1 MPESN
6 QDTVLN
12 RYPGVKPFS
21 TSEDFLFF
29 GRQSDIEALNTLIFI
44 KQTVVL
50 YGKSGYGK
58 SSLINAGIIPKLK
71 ENESWSHFSIRFNN
85 FSEKESGHNFSP
97 SQTFRQRISENIVL
111 KKDNVLDKL
120 IPNEDSFWY
129 WVKQLQSQQP
139 NTNYIF
145 FFDQFEELF
154 TYPKEQIQNFSDELS
169 ELLYNT
175 LPLKFKKKI
184 AETDEQNLISNEEH
198 EFLYDKPEVKVIFL
212 IRSDRIALLNN
223 LTDRHPAILQ
233 HSYELNALSAHDAR
247 QAIIRPAS
255 IPIEFGFATKSFSFT
270 EKAIDKIIESIA
282 NPQDGKIEAATLQIV
297 CRYVEDNLVLINK
310 LSKIDENNL
319 GDITDI
325 FQQYYQGILNK
336 LSITEKFKAQEL
348 IEDELIDGER
358 RNPLSATYIKTKF
371 GISDNLLSQLEQSS
385 LLRKERDAS
394 GRILYEVSHDSLV
407 AAIARVAEARR
418 KNESLI
424 KQTELEQQVF
434 EERKR
439 AEELETLNK
448 KAVFRFRLAAVLT
461 VVSILI
467 TAFAFHQ
474 SNLSYEHYLWGM
486 EREKEA
492 NIQKEHAIKAKLE
505 ADSLKMVAQG
515 NAAQIEKELNN
526 ILLGAKI
533 NASADKMNILYLG
546 LENPIT
552 ISVPGFKCSDI
563 EPHLSKGKLI
573 KKDDCKYL
581 IDITN
586 VGIKNNEEV
595 LVTVM
600 AKVNGTLKEL
610 DNAKEFVF
618 RAKDIPEPKISFNG
632 NYSNDFYITV
642 DEFLKSDAPK
652 PVLFNFDFDV
662 KLKLEYFFFIWQ
674 EKIGQNSRQL
684 YLSGDFTFEFK
695 EDFEDRKTEIINNA
709 VWQKSELIT
718 ENPINGKIIRK
729 PIEKTLVQID
739 GAKTVFED
747 KRTSFCPG
755 LKFYIYRNITPSK
768 N

>member
-1 MPESN
+1 MS
-6 QDTVLN
+6 DTNKEIFLN

-21 TSEDFLFF
+21 TSEDFLYF
-29 GRQSDIEALNTLIFI
+29 GRQSDVAALNTLIFVR
-44 KQTVVL
+44 QTVVL

-71 ENESWSHFSIRFNN
+71 ENELWNHFTVRFNN
-85 FSEKESGHNFSP
+85 YSEKESGQNVSP
-97 SQTFRQRISENIVL
+97 VQTLRQKLSENIIL
-111 KKDNVLDKL
+111 NKDNVLDKL
-120 IPNEDSFWY
+120 IPKEDSFWY
-129 WVKQLQSQQP
+129 WIKQLQF
-139 NTNYIF
+139 NNRKTNYIL

-154 TYPKEQIQNFSDELS
+154 TYPKSQIQNFSEQLS

-175 LPLKFKKKI
+175 LPLKFKKKV
-184 AETDEQNLISNEEH
+184 AEADEQNFINDDEH
-198 EFLYDKPEVKVIFL
+198 EFLYDKPEVKVVFS
-212 IRSDRIALLNN
+212 IRSDRLALLNT
-223 LTDRHPAILQ
+223 LTDRHPSILQ
-233 HSYELNALSAHDAR
+233 HCYELNALSVYDAQ
-247 QAIIRPAS
+247 QAIIKPAS
-255 IPIEFGFATKSFSFT
+255 LPKELGFETAAFSFSET
-270 EKAIDKIIESIA
+270 AINKIINSVA

-297 CRYVEDNLVLINK
+297 CRYVEDNLVLVNK
-310 LSKIDENNL
+310 LSTIDENNL

-336 LSITEKFKAQEL
+336 LSITEKYKAQQL

-407 AAIARVAEARR
+407 AAIGRVAEARR

-618 RAKDIPEPKISFNG
+618 RAKDIPEPRLSYSGKIED
-632 NYSNDFYITV
+632 DFYISL
-642 DEFLKSDAPK
+642 EGFLKSSIPK
-652 PVLFNFDFDV
+652 PIIPNFDFDV
-662 KLKLEYFFFIWQ
+662 ELILEDFFISLL
-674 EKIGQNSRQL
+674 GQGKEVSVSIDGNWHER
-684 YLSGDFTFEFK
+684 DFRRILEALIK
-695 EDFEDRKTEIINNA
+695 NAKWEDAEIVAED
-709 VWQKSELIT
+709 
-718 ENPINGKIIRK
+718 
-729 PIEKTLVQID
+729 EKTGIIKRRKVERLSLALEGATIVQTD
-739 GAKTVFED
+739 GKTTIAPMMRFFVF
-747 KRTSFCPG
+747 
-755 LKFYIYRNITPSK
+755 RNK
-768 N
+768 